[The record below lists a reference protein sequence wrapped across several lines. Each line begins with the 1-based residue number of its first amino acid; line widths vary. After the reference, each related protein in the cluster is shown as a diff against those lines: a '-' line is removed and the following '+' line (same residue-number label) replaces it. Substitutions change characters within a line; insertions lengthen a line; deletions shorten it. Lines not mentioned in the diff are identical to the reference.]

1 MKLCLILYNQ
11 KNTNFLNT
19 KIRQYKSAQYETQ
32 QQSLTTC
39 KQSTP
44 VKAHLTAARLPEEKL
59 TILYVFLKI
68 FSSYLSAIL
77 EAQYK
82 NSLSR

>member
-44 VKAHLTAARLPEEKL
+44 VKAHLTARLP
-59 TILYVFLKI
+59 
-68 FSSYLSAIL
+68 
-77 EAQYK
+77 
-82 NSLSR
+82 